1 MKDTNKKND
10 ERYLRVL
17 NSLNTLKKEL
27 IKEWE
32 SLNCE
37 ILKKVEYDV
46 EQCVKN
52 LLKYYDKLYLSMNK
66 TCHSLQFTACHFIER
81 EHYELAIDSLW
92 QSYIERKFK
101 NIIYRYGSR
110 FFNKSTENDS
120 IKNHE
125 KHERLVLVMIKYL
138 ISYVKDPENELN
150 INNLEWVKIK
160 AIDILSKENDEPSKF
175 KPILNN
181 NKCKKNCN
189 CCSNNSVYKTKLC
202 KHYSGTGSCPF
213 GYKCLYAHGKAEL
226 RKIER
231 YDNKEINCNNQ
242 DSIYLEC
249 FKEFMKLCS
258 HRITNN
264 NRIL

>member
-1 MKDTNKKND
+1 
-10 ERYLRVL
+10 
-17 NSLNTLKKEL
+17 
-27 IKEWE
+27 
-32 SLNCE
+32 
-37 ILKKVEYDV
+37 
-46 EQCVKN
+46 
-52 LLKYYDKLYLSMNK
+52 
-66 TCHSLQFTACHFIER
+66 
-81 EHYELAIDSLW
+81 
-92 QSYIERKFK
+92 
-101 NIIYRYGSR
+101 
-110 FFNKSTENDS
+110 
-120 IKNHE
+120 
-125 KHERLVLVMIKYL
+125 MIKYL

-202 KHYSGTGSCPF
+202 KHYLKMGSCPF
-213 GYKCLYAHGKAEL
+213 GRKCLYAHGKAEL

-258 HRITNN
+258 HRLLIIVELFDFLNS
-264 NRIL
+264 LKLD